1 MTQTYSLR
9 KIPEKNIQINF
20 EEENNDKIKILELM
34 NIIDEWEKEVLFAN
48 NGFFSLKGKK
58 DENKTKEFVKEL
70 DDFISSKIY
79 QVSFLFG

>member
-34 NIIDEWEKEVLFAN
+34 NIIDEWEKEVLFAD
-48 NGFFSLKGKK
+48 NGFFSLKGKNHQRHHEPAQRTCSRRTFRRCSRP
-58 DENKTKEFVKEL
+58 DA
-70 DDFISSKIY
+70 
-79 QVSFLFG
+79 